1 MMQERA
7 PVTVVET
14 PEFLAAAHKLMV
26 EDERAALVDYMASH
40 PEAGDLIARGGGVR
54 KLRWALKGRGK
65 RGGAR
70 VIYFFHS
77 ERFPLFALAAYAKN
91 QREDISD
98 AERNA
103 FRRLTKALVEAYG
116 KARL

>member
-1 MMQERA
+1 M
-7 PVTVVET
+7 PWLPPITVVET
-14 PEFLAAAHKLMV
+14 REFLALAHKLMMD
-26 EDERAALVDYMASH
+26 EERAALVDYVASH
-40 PEAGDLIARGGGVR
+40 PEAGDLIPGGGGIR
-54 KLRWALKGRGK
+54 KLRWSLPGRGK

-77 ERFPLFALAAYAKN
+77 ERIPLFLLSAYAKN

-103 FRRLTKALVEAYG
+103 FRRLTKALAETYG
-116 KARL
+116 KAKA

>member
-1 MMQERA
+1 M
-7 PVTVVET
+7 PGLPPITIVET
-14 PEFLAAAHKLMV
+14 REFLALVDKLMT
-26 EDERAALVDYMASH
+26 EDERARLVAHLAMN
-40 PEAGDLIARGGGVR
+40 PEIGDLIPGGGGIR
-54 KLRWALKGRGK
+54 KLRWALPGRGK

-77 ERFPLFALAAYAKN
+77 ERIPLFLLSAYAKN

-103 FRRLTKALVEAYG
+103 FRRLTKALAETYG
-116 KARL
+116 KART